1 MKCSTFIGVV
11 LSIAPALWG
20 APVTVSSYT
29 MANGALGSFN
39 YQDTTYLPCLGSVC
53 TTTGA
58 ALSGGTGKLTDGVSP
73 ATSWNEQGQ
82 NTTWVGWD
90 SAQALSNP
98 LVSFLF
104 ASVVQIN
111 SVTVWVDNTHLGG
124 VALPA
129 TVVINGN
136 IFNIADDNVNQGPRG
151 YTFAVNLNTN
161 AVDVQFT
168 QRSGFQW
175 LMVGEVGFDGE
186 TGTEIPEPGTWT
198 MMLGSGC
205 LLLWK
210 RLRNG

>member
-1 MKCSTFIGVV
+1 
-11 LSIAPALWG
+11 
-20 APVTVSSYT
+20 
-29 MANGALGSFN
+29 MANGAIGSFN

-58 ALSGGTGKLTDGVSP
+58 ALAGGTGKLTDGVSP
-73 ATSWNEQGQ
+73 TTSWNEQGQ
-82 NTTWVGWD
+82 NTAWVGWD
-90 SAQALSNP
+90 TGQALSNP
-98 LVSFLF
+98 IVTFLF
-104 ASVVQIN
+104 ASLMQIN
-111 SVTVWVDNTHLGG
+111 SVTVWVDNSHSGG

-136 IFNIADDNVNQGPRG
+136 IFNIADDTVDQGPRG

-161 AVDVQFT
+161 TVDVQFT
-168 QRSGFQW
+168 QRSGFEW

-186 TGTEIPEPGTWT
+186 ATAAIPEPGTWV

-210 RLRNG
+210 RMWNG